1 MQMTDCDFTLND
13 WRRRRRRYLVGRR
26 RLQSSRACR

>member
-1 MQMTDCDFTLND
+1 MQMTDCDFTMND
-13 WRRRRRRYLVGRR
+13 WRRRRRYLVGRR